1 MGRPREPIDLIAA
14 KGRKHLTVGEYTERK
29 QAEISAPA
37 DNVKPP
43 SFLLKK
49 EREKFDELAKQLIE
63 LKIMSNLDCDVL
75 ARYIRAETEYIKVTK
90 QIQKIKFLPDKKS
103 MVPEEAQL
111 EAAYAQYNYL
121 SKIQN
126 RLMKACNEN
135 ARELGLTISSR
146 CRLVIPK
153 EKEDKP
159 ENKFMKH
166 TKRA

>member
-1 MGRPREPIDLIAA
+1 MARPREPIDLIAA
-14 KGRKHLTVGEYTERK
+14 KGRKHLTIEEYTERK
-29 QAEISAPA
+29 RSEVTAPA
-37 DNVKPP
+37 DNIKPP
-43 SFLLKK
+43 AFLSKK
-49 EREKFDELAKQLIE
+49 EREKFEELAKQLIG

-103 MVPEEAQL
+103 TVPENAQL
-111 EAAYAQYNYL
+111 AEQYGRYGYL
-121 SKIQN
+121 SKTQN
-126 RLMKACNEN
+126 MLMKACNEN

-153 EKEDKP
+153 EKDKKP

-166 TKRA
+166 TKHA

>member
-1 MGRPREPIDLIAA
+1 MARPRQPIDLIAA
-14 KGRKHLTVGEYTERK
+14 KGRKHLTIEEYTERK
-29 QAEISAPA
+29 QSEVTAPA
-37 DNVKPP
+37 DDVKPP
-43 SFLLKK
+43 AFLLKK
-49 EREKFDELAKQLIE
+49 EREKFEELAKQLIE

-90 QIQKIKFLPDKKS
+90 QLQKIKFLPDKKS
-103 MVPEEAQL
+103 MVTEDAQL
-111 EAAYAQYNYL
+111 ADQYAQYNYL

-146 CRLVIPK
+146 CKLVIPK
-153 EKEDKP
+153 EKDDKP

>member
-1 MGRPREPIDLIAA
+1 MARPRQPIDLIAA
-14 KGRKHLTVGEYTERK
+14 KGRKHLTSMEYEERK
-29 QAEISAPA
+29 KSEVEAPA
-37 DNVKPP
+37 DNIKPP
-43 SFLLKK
+43 SFLSKK
-49 EREKFDELAKQLIE
+49 EGEKFEELAGQLIE

-75 ARYIRAETEYIKVTK
+75 ARYIKAETEYIKVTK

-103 MVPEEAQL
+103 MVSEDAQL
-111 EAAYAQYNYL
+111 AEQYEKYNYL

-153 EKEDKP
+153 EKDEKP

>member
-1 MGRPREPIDLIAA
+1 MARPRQPIDLIAA
-14 KGRKHLTVGEYTERK
+14 KGRKHLTNTEYEERK
-29 QAEISAPA
+29 KSEVEAPA
-37 DNVKPP
+37 DNIKPP
-43 SFLLKK
+43 SFLSKK
-49 EREKFDELAKQLIE
+49 EREKFEELAGQLTE

-75 ARYIRAETEYIKVTK
+75 ARYIKAETEYIKVTK

-103 MVPEEAQL
+103 MVTEDVQL
-111 EAAYAQYNYL
+111 AEQYEKYNYL

-146 CRLVIPK
+146 CKLVIPK
-153 EKEDKP
+153 EKDEKP

>member
-1 MGRPREPIDLIAA
+1 MARPRQPIDLVAE
-14 KGRKHLTVGEYTERK
+14 KGRKHLTKSEYSERK
-29 QAEISAPA
+29 KAEVNALA

-43 SFLLKK
+43 DFLSKK
-49 EREKFDELAKQLIE
+49 EREKFEELSKQLIE

-75 ARYIRAETEYIKVTK
+75 ARYLRAETEYIKITK
-90 QIQKIKFLPDKKS
+90 QVQKIKFSPDKES
-103 MVPEEAQL
+103 PVPAQAQIN
-111 EAAYAQYNYL
+111 EQYAKYNAL

-146 CRLVIPK
+146 CKLVIPK
-153 EKEDKP
+153 AKEDKP
-159 ENKFMKH
+159 ENKFMEH

>member
-1 MGRPREPIDLIAA
+1 MARPREPIDLIAA
-14 KGRKHLTVGEYTERK
+14 KGRKHLTIEEYKERK
-29 QAEISAPA
+29 EGEVTASA

-43 SFLLKK
+43 AFLLKK
-49 EREKFDELAKQLIE
+49 EREKFEELAKQLIE

-75 ARYIRAETEYIKVTK
+75 ARYIRAETEYVKITK
-90 QIQKIKFLPDKKS
+90 QLQKIKFSPDKKS
-103 MVPEEAQL
+103 MVAEDVQL
-111 EAAYAQYNYL
+111 AGQYEKYNFL

-146 CRLVIPK
+146 CKLVIPK

-166 TKRA
+166 TKHA

>member
-1 MGRPREPIDLIAA
+1 MARPREPIDLVAA
-14 KGRKHLTVGEYTERK
+14 KGRKHLTIEEYTERK
-29 QAEISAPA
+29 QSEITAPA
-37 DNVKPP
+37 DDVKAP
-43 SFLLKK
+43 SFLTKK
-49 EREKFDELAKQLIE
+49 EREKFEKLAKQLIE

-90 QIQKIKFLPDKKS
+90 QLQKIKFLPDRKS
-103 MVPEEAQL
+103 MLTEEEQL
-111 EAAYAQYNYL
+111 AGQYAQYNYL

-146 CRLVIPK
+146 CKLVIPK

-159 ENKFMKH
+159 KNKFMKH
-166 TKRA
+166 ANFA

>member
-1 MGRPREPIDLIAA
+1 MARPREPIDLIAA
-14 KGRKHLTVGEYTERK
+14 KGRKHLTVEEYNERK
-29 QAEISAPA
+29 QSEVASPA

-43 SFLLKK
+43 AFLSKK
-49 EREKFDELAKQLIE
+49 EREKFEELARQLTE
-63 LKIMSNLDCDVL
+63 LKIMTNLDCDVL
-75 ARYIRAETEYIKVTK
+75 ARYIRAETEYVKVAK
-90 QIQKIKFLPDKKS
+90 QVQKIKFAPDRKS
-103 MVPEEAQL
+103 MAPEDAQL
-111 EAAYAQYNYL
+111 AEQYAQYNYL

-146 CRLVIPK
+146 CRLVMPK
-153 EKEDKP
+153 EKDEKP

>member
-1 MGRPREPIDLIAA
+1 MARPREPVDLLKA
-14 KGRKHLTVGEYTERK
+14 KGRKHLSITEYKERK
-29 QAEISAPA
+29 ESEVQALSDNIS
-37 DNVKPP
+37 PP
-43 SFLLKK
+43 SFLLKR
-49 EREKFDELAKQLIE
+49 EREKFEELAQQLIE

-75 ARYIRAETEYIKVTK
+75 ARYIKSETEYVKVTK

-103 MVPEEAQL
+103 MVSEEEQL
-111 EAAYAQYNYL
+111 AEQYAQYNYL

-153 EKEDKP
+153 EKDDKP

-166 TKRA
+166 TKHA